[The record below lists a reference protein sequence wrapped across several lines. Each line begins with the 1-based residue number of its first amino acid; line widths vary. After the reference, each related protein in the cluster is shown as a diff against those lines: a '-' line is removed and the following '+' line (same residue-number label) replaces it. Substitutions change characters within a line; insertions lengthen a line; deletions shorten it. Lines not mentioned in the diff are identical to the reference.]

1 MAIYSVA
8 NRTSSGTI
16 ATAAQEVIA
25 GSNVGFRML
34 ECGLTINAATAS
46 VFGLGTPAATGI
58 TPTTPVTVLAED
70 AGNTAA
76 GNTTTALAWGTG
88 PTVPAN
94 FYRRVSLPATIGA
107 GMIWTFPRGLIVLK
121 TKSLVLWNI
130 TADAV
135 ADTWV
140 VVDE

>member
-1 MAIYSVA
+1 MAIYSLA
-8 NRTSSGTI
+8 NRTSNTTTAN
-16 ATAAQEVIA
+16 ATLEIIGAAA
-25 GSNVGFRML
+25 LGYRLL
-34 ECGLTINAATAS
+34 ELGLTINAATAS
-46 VFGLGTPAATGI
+46 AFGYGTPAAIGI

-70 AGNTAA
+70 AGNTAV

-107 GMIWTFPRGLIVLK
+107 GIIWTFPRGISVLK
-121 TKSLVLWNI
+121 AKTTILWNLS
-130 TADAV
+130 TTSAADV
-135 ADTWV
+135 WV